1 MFDFTATSF
10 MLSML
15 IGSIGFVLFVYGK
28 KQSRVPHMGF
38 GFVLCVYPFFIT
50 STLWMSVVGVLLIGL
65 LIGFVKLGW

>member
-10 MLSML
+10 LLSML

-38 GFVLCVYPFFIT
+38 GFALCVYPFFIT
-50 STLWMSVVGVLLIGL
+50 STLWMSVVGVVLVGLFLGL
-65 LIGFVKLGW
+65 LKLGW